1 MYNRGVGEGK
11 IPVLAALSRA
21 ALQAALDADVCNC
34 NPSSSRS
41 TGLARVSRIV
51 FSSPDLM
58 MPTKILTRV

>member
-11 IPVLAALSRA
+11 IPVLAALSGA

-41 TGLARVSRIV
+41 TGLATFPGRGMIGSTLATLSTVLI
-51 FSSPDLM
+51 P
-58 MPTKILTRV
+58 